1 MKSEQLTYECVK
13 YTQVVGFFFSPFR
26 FFGKRMIQ
34 FFWRLFYPVKW
45 NRPDQLPDLTDLL
58 QTDTE
63 GGGTNRL
70 IDSQTNMQAYR
81 KRGRQYHGGLCYKYT
96 ELWIDKVQVS
106 QRRVRIVDWMWL
118 TARSQHAGVSTLH
131 VCQIMAACVCLCVKH

>member
-58 QTDTE
+58 QTDT
-63 GGGTNRL
+63 GGGG
-70 IDSQTNMQAYR
+70 DKQAYR
-81 KRGRQYHGGLCYKYT
+81 QP
-96 ELWIDKVQVS
+96 DK
-106 QRRVRIVDWMWL
+106 
-118 TARSQHAGVSTLH
+118 HAGIQEERQTVPRRIML
-131 VCQIMAACVCLCVKH
+131 QIHRVVN